1 MSSPQSS
8 SINTRK
14 VAIFLGL
21 AFFLALVIGSIPVL
35 LGEQWA
41 GNVAVIVGVFYM
53 LFPALIAIFVQKVL
67 YHEPVMEP
75 LKVSFRLNRWFLW
88 AWILPVILAL
98 VAILVAVLF
107 PGVSYSPD
115 MAGMLERYRDI
126 MTPEQLAEMERSI
139 QQMPIHPLFLTI
151 VQGMIA
157 GITVNALAAFG
168 EELGWR
174 GFLLRE
180 FNALGFARA
189 SLFIGIIWGVWHAPL
204 ILQGHNYP
212 QHPVAG
218 VFLMILFCLLLTPL
232 INFIT
237 LKARSV
243 IAAAVWHG
251 TLNGT
256 AGIGIMM
263 VSGGSDLTIGITG
276 AAGLIT
282 LLIANV
288 ILYFA
293 TRGYRSIEYEY
304 D

>member
-1 MSSPQSS
+1 MNTNQGT
-8 SINTRK
+8 INSRK
-14 VAIFLGL
+14 IAIFLIITFIL
-21 AFFLALVIGSIPVL
+21 AIVVGSIPAL
-35 LGEQWA
+35 LKLEWQGSTA
-41 GNVAVIVGVFYM
+41 AVIGVIYM
-53 LFPALIAIFVQKVL
+53 LFPALTAIFVQKVL

-75 LKVSFRLNRWFLW
+75 LKVSFKLNKWFAVAWFL
-88 AWILPVILAL
+88 PVLLAL
-98 VAILVAVLF
+98 AAIPVETLF

-115 MAGMLERYRDI
+115 MAGMVERYRD
-126 MTPEQLAEMERSI
+126 TLTAEQLAEIERSI
-139 QQMPIHPLFLTI
+139 QQMPVHPVLLAI
-151 VQGMIA
+151 VSGMIA

-180 FNALGFARA
+180 FKALGFARA
-189 SLFIGIIWGVWHAPL
+189 SLFIGIIWGLWHAPL

-218 VFLMILFCLLLTPL
+218 VFMMILFCLLLTPL
-232 INFIT
+232 LNYVT
-237 LKARSV
+237 LKAQSV
-243 IAAAVWHG
+243 IAAAIMHG

-256 AGIGIMM
+256 VGIAIMM
-263 VSGGSDLTIGITG
+263 VKGGSDLTIGLTG

-288 ILYFA
+288 VLYIA
-293 TRGYRSIEYEY
+293 TGGYRSIKYSE

>member
-1 MSSPQSS
+1 MSTQPGT
-8 SINTRK
+8 INAKKIAVFLILTFIL
-14 VAIFLGL
+14 AI
-21 AFFLALVIGSIPVL
+21 VIGSIPAL
-35 LGEQWA
+35 LKLEWQ
-41 GNVAVIVGVFYM
+41 GNTAAIIGVIYM
-53 LFPALIAIFVQKVL
+53 LFPALTAIFVQKVL

-75 LKVSFRLNRWFLW
+75 LKVSFKLNKWFAVAWFL
-88 AWILPVILAL
+88 PVLLAL
-98 VAILVAVLF
+98 AAILVEILF
-107 PGVSYSPD
+107 PGVSYSSD
-115 MAGMLERYRDI
+115 MAGMMERYRDI
-126 MTPEQLAEMERSI
+126 MTADQLAEMEKSI
-139 QQMPIHPLFLTI
+139 QQMPVHPLFLTI
-151 VQGMIA
+151 VTGMMA

-180 FNALGFARA
+180 FKALGFARA
-189 SLFIGIIWGVWHAPL
+189 SLFIGIIWGLWHAPL

-218 VFLMILFCLLLTPL
+218 VFLMILFCTLLTPL
-232 INFIT
+232 LNYVT

-243 IAAAVWHG
+243 IAAAIMHG

-256 AGIGIMM
+256 AGIAIMM
-263 VSGGSDLTIGITG
+263 VKGGTDLTIGLTG

-288 ILYFA
+288 VLYIA
-293 TRGYRSIEYEY
+293 TGGYRSIKYSE

>member
-21 AFFLALVIGSIPVL
+21 AFFFALVIGSIPVL

-180 FNALGFARA
+180 FKHWVCLA
-189 SLFIGIIWGVWHAPL
+189 S
-204 ILQGHNYP
+204 YS
-212 QHPVAG
+212 
-218 VFLMILFCLLLTPL
+218 
-232 INFIT
+232 
-237 LKARSV
+237 SV
-243 IAAAVWHG
+243 
-251 TLNGT
+251 L
-256 AGIGIMM
+256 
-263 VSGGSDLTIGITG
+263 SGGMACASDP
-276 AAGLIT
+276 AGPQLSP
-282 LLIANV
+282 AP
-288 ILYFA
+288 
-293 TRGYRSIEYEY
+293 RGRSFSNDIVLPVVDSLDQLHYLEGSFGDRSSGLARHLKRYRRDRDHDGQWRQRFDYWYNRCRRSDHLADRQCYPLFRHSGLP
-304 D
+304 